1 MAGFPIKRHI
11 SRKISSTLYRWM
23 LSYGL
28 VLALPVLFGGII
40 YGDALAREQ
49 KNVHRL
55 QHQAVYSVQIYLE
68 NELESLY
75 QICYSLLNSR
85 AVAALERNDGSG
97 YTPEQRLKVLEIE
110 KQIAN
115 YKLINGVISD
125 LYVYLPRQDDIIT
138 SELFSSL
145 KDIRGFEQKRFGCSL
160 EEFREELI
168 AEAFQGELRLVG
180 DRLTYLYSIHL
191 GEEQAA
197 RVVVYLDESYIWNMV
212 TNEEATLYLL
222 FPDGKWMGVEE
233 GKKQKGDVSFLKA
246 VQMARQAAA
255 QEKNFVKQGDLQ
267 AQAMDS
273 YWLMRDKEY
282 FFLLQDSKD
291 YELSYLVQV
300 SRQEYQK
307 TINDMMLL
315 LVIYIAACIVIGGIL
330 IYYLAKLQYLPVK
343 ELLQLVTKGKEKG
356 IDDKDEFLQIRA
368 SVEKLLENYQQSRSA
383 LAENQTSV
391 QNAYMNIMLKGY
403 RKPELWE
410 ERLQE
415 WIADFHDKGFVL
427 LGIEL
432 LELGKIWEKKE
443 PVTSQEYDL
452 AVFAVESVLHEL
464 IEPFYPSVEAETEG
478 IIFSVVNV
486 PEEIEE
492 EEVGQ
497 IFLKLAEELKLF
509 FSQYYS
515 MELAVCISRRHYGL
529 EGLPQ
534 CYRDISELL
543 EYRSWNPKEYST
555 SLCFSKVSLEG
566 ENGWRKQGEELLQ
579 VLERHQIKEAVA
591 RFSELIAGM
600 SAELPQKEPQ
610 SSKEITEQQIEEI
623 ALYIQAH
630 YGEAQLTVGAIAEQ
644 YGQNISTLSKQF
656 KRWKGYGLLEYIN
669 QQRFERAKELLA
681 ADQDYSVKE
690 VAELVGFYDAQPLNR
705 LFRKSLG
712 MTPGEYKKM
721 SKEQEK
727 QRTEKNK

>member
-1 MAGFPIKRHI
+1 MEGLMNWVRQIVFFMIFMSVFYQLVPDKKYKGYLKLFA
-11 SRKISSTLYRWM
+11 S
-23 LSYGL
+23 L
-28 VLALPVLFGGII
+28 VLILLTMNP
-40 YGDALAREQ
+40 LA
-49 KNVHRL
+49 
-55 QHQAVYSVQIYLE
+55 
-68 NELESLY
+68 
-75 QICYSLLNSR
+75 
-85 AVAALERNDGSG
+85 
-97 YTPEQRLKVLEIE
+97 
-110 KQIAN
+110 
-115 YKLINGVISD
+115 
-125 LYVYLPRQDDIIT
+125 
-138 SELFSSL
+138 ELFDFQRQL
-145 KDIRGFEQKRFGCSL
+145 DFNQDVFAYPREV
-160 EEFREELI
+160 EEFRI
-168 AEAFQGELRLVG
+168 KAEQVQGQQYE
-180 DRLTYLYSIHL
+180 
-191 GEEQAA
+191 
-197 RVVVYLDESYIWNMV
+197 
-212 TNEEATLYLL
+212 
-222 FPDGKWMGVEE
+222 
-233 GKKQKGDVSFLKA
+233 DV
-246 VQMARQAAA
+246 
-255 QEKNFVKQGDLQ
+255 
-267 AQAMDS
+267 
-273 YWLMRDKEY
+273 
-282 FFLLQDSKD
+282 
-291 YELSYLVQV
+291 
-300 SRQEYQK
+300 
-307 TINDMMLL
+307 
-315 LVIYIAACIVIGGIL
+315 
-330 IYYLAKLQYLPVK
+330 
-343 ELLQLVTKGKEKG
+343 
-356 IDDKDEFLQIRA
+356 
-368 SVEKLLENYQQSRSA
+368 LENYQQSRSA

-591 RFSELIAGM
+591 RVFRVDCRDVGRVA
-600 SAELPQKEPQ
+600 AKR
-610 SSKEITEQQIEEI
+610 SSKQ
-623 ALYIQAH
+623 
-630 YGEAQLTVGAIAEQ
+630 
-644 YGQNISTLSKQF
+644 
-656 KRWKGYGLLEYIN
+656 
-669 QQRFERAKELLA
+669 
-681 ADQDYSVKE
+681 
-690 VAELVGFYDAQPLNR
+690 
-705 LFRKSLG
+705 
-712 MTPGEYKKM
+712 
-721 SKEQEK
+721 
-727 QRTEKNK
+727 